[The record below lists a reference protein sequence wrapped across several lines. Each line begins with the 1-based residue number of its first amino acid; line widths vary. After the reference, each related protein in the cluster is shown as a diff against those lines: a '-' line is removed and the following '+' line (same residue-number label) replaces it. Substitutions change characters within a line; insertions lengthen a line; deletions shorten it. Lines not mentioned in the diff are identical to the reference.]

1 MNQKNIN
8 AILGIVVVVLVVGV
22 GYLLVERR
30 QGPSPDTDDR
40 KPYQAVVNT
49 PIAQPGATTE
59 EAPTEKIAPKT
70 TETIDAVGEAARA
83 KVIAVTDD
91 QSFSLKAGDSA
102 NITWSVAGGATVYAI
117 TLSSLSAAPQATLT
131 VHTENWPIK
140 TFIATKETKEIT
152 YAGLVLSIESLTSS
166 GVTMKSQ
173 IQQD

>member
-1 MNQKNIN
+1 M
-8 AILGIVVVVLVVGV
+8 VGV

-30 QGPSPDTDDR
+30 GQSSPDVDDR

-49 PIAQPGATTE
+49 PIAQPSATTK
-59 EAPTEKIAPKT
+59 EAPTEKLIPT
-70 TETIDAVGEAARA
+70 TTATTDAVGEAALA

-102 NITWSVAGGATVYAI
+102 NITWNVAGGATVYSI
-117 TLSSLSAAPQATLT
+117 TLSSLSAEPKATLT

-140 TFIATKETKEIT
+140 TFIVAKGTKEIT